1 MHSLVHDF
9 NFVNDFKDAICL
21 RWHRIKHTQGLRTGH
36 NAHATVCPLTVLA
49 PRLTQLIEE
58 VGDGPLDSHR
68 ECLRQMVLDLQFI
81 DENGDSVID
90 EREMEMLER
99 DVNLLVDALEVMRKE
114 ARRRGALS
122 HCSATAHSASGAS
135 TMFG

>member
-21 RWHRIKHTQGLRTGH
+21 RWHRSKHVQGLRTGH
-36 NAHATVCPLTVLA
+36 GAHAAACPLTVLA

-58 VGDGPLDSHR
+58 VGDGPLDHHR
-68 ECLRQMVLDLQFI
+68 DCVRQMVLDLQFI
-81 DENGDSVID
+81 DENGDSIID

-99 DVNLLVDALEVMRKE
+99 EVTLLVDALEVMRKE
-114 ARRRGALS
+114 AHRRGALS
-122 HCSATAHSASGAS
+122 HAGGTPSS
-135 TMFG
+135 MFG